1 MSLCVKCIFNVTMVY
16 IHSKKTAIFEAFPGA
31 LGVILLSMD
40 ETPEAGGLDLRS
52 VTPVLLRPE
61 SNESICKF

>member
-1 MSLCVKCIFNVTMVY
+1 MVY

-40 ETPEAGGLDLRS
+40 ETPEAGGLDLQS

-61 SNESICKF
+61 SNKSICKF